1 MKEILLKP
9 INQALAISALMVLLL
24 LVFRIL
30 SKPETAWNSTVLLIL
45 LFCLCNA
52 VAGVFVN
59 DIWVYLLKSIG
70 LLILLFII
78 SYSLS
83 PLISGMTYEKYGSS
97 ATIYL
102 APIIYYP
109 VFLLLMGVVRLFIYR
124 L

>member
-1 MKEILLKP
+1 
-9 INQALAISALMVLLL
+9 
-24 LVFRIL
+24 
-30 SKPETAWNSTVLLIL
+30 
-45 LFCLCNA
+45 
-52 VAGVFVN
+52 
-59 DIWVYLLKSIG
+59 VYLLKSIG